1 MMWPWPQIGDIL
13 ATMGAVPLKWLTL
26 LVITVQTTALV
37 LVMRYSRANASG
49 RPYFA
54 STAVLL
60 TEAAKMTAVLL
71 TLWLENGRSVA
82 RTAALLRRDVW
93 GQPRDTAQLAV
104 PSFLYTIQNN
114 LVFVALTNL
123 DAPTFQVRET
133 TFQVREATFQVL
145 YQLKILVT
153 ALMSSVMLKRRV
165 GAVQWVALLV
175 LVVGVGLVQVDRTA
189 AADGRHRHTNHLVGL
204 LAVLALCM
212 SSGYAGVFFER
223 VLKHGAASQS
233 LSVRNMQLCW
243 VFLSLCPGWVS
254 LFLSLSPGWVF
265 LSLCP
270 GWVSL
275 FLSLS
280 PGWVFLSLF
289 SALFSVPFGAVAAAL
304 NDGAAIAEHGFFY
317 GYTGYTWAV
326 IALQALGGLAVS
338 ATVKYADNI
347 LKGFATSISILLS
360 VLISWGYLGDVSLS
374 AGFAAGA
381 LLVVGATFL
390 YSCGRPPPRP
400 AAAAAA
406 AARHKVE

>member
-1 MMWPWPQIGDIL
+1 
-13 ATMGAVPLKWLTL
+13 MGAVPLKWLTL

-123 DAPTFQVRET
+123 DAPTFQV
-133 TFQVREATFQVL
+133 
-145 YQLKILVT
+145 
-153 ALMSSVMLKRRV
+153 
-165 GAVQWVALLV
+165 
-175 LVVGVGLVQVDRTA
+175 DRTA

-233 LSVRNMQLCW
+233 LSVRNMQL
-243 VFLSLCPGWVS
+243 S
-254 LFLSLSPGWVF
+254 
-265 LSLCP
+265 
-270 GWVSL
+270 
-275 FLSLS
+275 
-280 PGWVFLSLF
+280 
-289 SALFSVPFGAVAAAL
+289 LFSVPFGAVAAAL

>member
-1 MMWPWPQIGDIL
+1 
-13 ATMGAVPLKWLTL
+13 MGAVPLKWLTL

-123 DAPTFQVRET
+123 DAPTFQV
-133 TFQVREATFQVL
+133 L

-233 LSVRNMQLCW
+233 LSVRNMQL
-243 VFLSLCPGWVS
+243 S
-254 LFLSLSPGWVF
+254 
-265 LSLCP
+265 
-270 GWVSL
+270 
-275 FLSLS
+275 
-280 PGWVFLSLF
+280 
-289 SALFSVPFGAVAAAL
+289 LFSVPFGAVAAAL